1 MVENCSCLVSVSLHV
16 SFRNDLCPILCVLTS
31 LSHQFFPIL
40 PGSVTF
46 TMHFIALG
54 VATVSLPQQ
63 ARIPTNNVGQLL
75 IVSILVV
82 QKECPHSL
90 KQKFISTPGTL
101 SACPQLPEA
110 FHLSCR
116 SRIVPDSSAPHLWT
130 IRWRRSCHPIQCH
143 PTVART
149 AHPSIILHTC
159 CCRRRSRGSASHR
172 HRRSGVSKTTEV
184 VE

>member
-1 MVENCSCLVSVSLHV
+1 MRAHFLVASVFPDLAWFRHLHYAFHRPWCCNC
-16 SFRNDLCPILCVLTS
+16 
-31 LSHQFFPIL
+31 FPTAA
-40 PGSVTF
+40 SKDT
-46 TMHFIALG
+46 HK
-54 VATVSLPQQ
+54 Q
-63 ARIPTNNVGQLL
+63 RGQLL